1 MGYSKTPKGYGL
13 EQNEISIAKVVT
25 YLEYVIKTLGNGR
38 VNLIPIVNTRDK
50 HKRYQVLERK
60 RLTDR
65 YKFLPSSGVFKI
77 NTISDPNYKAIL
89 EHAAKLM
96 LSGDIGFVMKEYDE
110 NIGDLES
117 YLGAN
122 TEMIIAF
129 TRERVLAPDDIYS
142 KKVDGEFN
150 TYKAHQIVITGYS
163 TYFILTQR
171 RWKGFW
177 VSSHIWTSGRANTDF
192 VNYFATIENDVYWRQ
207 LLGANLW
214 GA

>member
-1 MGYSKTPKGYGL
+1 
-13 EQNEISIAKVVT
+13 
-25 YLEYVIKTLGNGR
+25 
-38 VNLIPIVNTRDK
+38 
-50 HKRYQVLERK
+50 
-60 RLTDR
+60 
-65 YKFLPSSGVFKI
+65 
-77 NTISDPNYKAIL
+77 
-89 EHAAKLM
+89 M
-96 LSGDIGFVMKEYDE
+96 LAGDIGFVMKEYDE

-171 RWKGFW
+171 RWKSFW